1 MVYIQIL
8 RLVATMVGT
17 CSEMWSFDDRYRSIG
32 PESCGI
38 IKPPNVVSISY
49 GGDEALFPPAYAQRQ
64 CWEYAKVR
72 YVCDQLFLRFS
83 DFTARNDGNI
93 CDL

>member
-1 MVYIQIL
+1 MV
-8 RLVATMVGT
+8 RT
-17 CSEMWSFDDRYRSIG
+17 SSKMWSFNTIDDGYRPIG

-49 GGDEALFPPAYAQRQ
+49 AQDEATASLAYAQRQ

-72 YVCDQLFLRFS
+72 YVCNQLFLRFS
-83 DFTARNDGNI
+83 DFTARNDGDI
-93 CDL
+93 RDLQ

>member
-1 MVYIQIL
+1 
-8 RLVATMVGT
+8 MVGT
-17 CSEMWSFDDRYRSIG
+17 PSNMWSLNATDNEYRTIG

-38 IKPPNVVSISY
+38 IKPPNVVSTSY
-49 GGDEALFPPAYAQRQ
+49 FGNEGDVTFAYAQRQ

-83 DFTARNDGNI
+83 DFTARNDGDNY
-93 CDL
+93 DLL